1 MPMADVLGMG
11 SHFASALAASGRWTA
26 GLRNEFGEGAFTLH
40 RTPESRAAAIK

>member
-11 SHFASALAASGRWTA
+11 SHFANALAASMRWA
-26 GLRNEFGEGAFTLH
+26 PVLRNELGKGAFTLH